1 MDFKLLLLQSPHLWL
16 TVSGLFCGAALNRAL
31 RPAAHP
37 RWRATDLERARAA
50 KWMFFTL
57 YLCLAVVAALG
68 AVFVPGPEQILDPD
82 LLYLFPASTVFFFLV
97 FHFKKSIGLLA
108 VILAIALA
116 GTLMM
121 FLQSLNAFT
130 GETEIAQVR
139 VLDAQDK
146 RMKLEIVPTQ
156 GESVITWLNGSYFA
170 PVVKVVIFDD
180 YVVFLGAKTWYR
192 FEGIT
197 SFEMERTDAGIEVRQ
212 QDTGYYF
219 PSPSGIP
226 AKLWDLYERYDS
238 RIPGV
243 RTVQVEMDLKRVQ
256 DKPRGRELSVY
267 SLRIQ
272 NDGGLQIIEIY

>member
-1 MDFKLLLLQSPHLWL
+1 MDFRFLLLQTPHLWL
-16 TVSGLFCGAALNRAL
+16 VASGLFCGAALNRAL
-31 RPAAHP
+31 RSAAHP
-37 RWRATDLERARAA
+37 RWRAADPERAKTA

-57 YLCLAVVAALG
+57 YLCLAVVVALG
-68 AVFVPGPEQILDPD
+68 AVFVPGPEKILDPN
-82 LLYLFPASTVFFFLV
+82 LFYLFSGSTVFFFLV
-97 FHFKKSIGLLA
+97 FRFKKTIGLLA

-116 GTLMM
+116 GTLML

-130 GETEIAQVR
+130 GETEIARVR
-139 VLDAQDK
+139 VLDVQGR
-146 RMKLEIVPTQ
+146 RMKLEIVPAQ
-156 GESVITWLNGSYFA
+156 GEGAITWLKGSYFA

-197 SFEMERTDAGIEVRQ
+197 SFEMESTDAGVEVRQ

-219 PSPSGIP
+219 PSPSGIT

-243 RTVQVEMDLKRVQ
+243 RTVQIEMDLKRVR

>member
-1 MDFKLLLLQSPHLWL
+1 MDFSILVLRSPHLWL
-16 TVSGLFCGAALNRAL
+16 VVSGFFCGAALNRAL

-37 RWRATDLERARAA
+37 RWRAADPERARTA

-68 AVFVPGPEQILDPD
+68 AVFVPGAEQILDPG
-82 LLYLFPASTVFFFLV
+82 LLYLFLGSTGFFFLV
-97 FHFKKSIGLLA
+97 FRFKKTIGLLA

-116 GTLMM
+116 GTLML

-139 VLDAQDK
+139 VLDVQDD
-146 RMKLEIVPTQ
+146 RMKLEIHPAH
-156 GESVITWLNGSYFA
+156 GEGVITWLNGSYFA

-180 YVVFLGAKTWYR
+180 YAVFLGAKTWYR

-197 SFEMERTDAGIEVRQ
+197 SFEIMRTDAGTEFRQ

-219 PSPSGIP
+219 SSPPGITS
-226 AKLWDLYERYDS
+226 KLWDLYERYDS

-243 RTVQVEMDLKRVQ
+243 RTVQVDMDLKRVR

>member
-1 MDFKLLLLQSPHLWL
+1 MDSKILLLQSPHLWL
-16 TVSGLFCGAALNRAL
+16 VVSGLFCGAALNRAL
-31 RPAAHP
+31 RSAVYP
-37 RWRATDLERARAA
+37 RWRAFDPERARTA

-68 AVFVPGPEQILDPD
+68 AVFVPGPEKILDIG
-82 LLYLFPASTVFFFLV
+82 LLYLFSGSTVFFFLV
-97 FHFKKSIGLLA
+97 FHFKKTIGLLA

-116 GTLMM
+116 GTLML

-139 VLDAQDK
+139 VLDVQDG
-146 RMKLEIVPTQ
+146 RMQLEIVPVQ
-156 GESVITWLNGSYFA
+156 GESVRTWLNGSYFA

-192 FEGIT
+192 FEGVT
-197 SFEMERTDAGIEVRQ
+197 SFEMERTDAGVEIRQ
-212 QDTGYYF
+212 QDTSYYF
-219 PSPSGIP
+219 PSPAGVT

-256 DKPRGRELSVY
+256 DKPRGRELSLY